1 MLALATRP
9 GGGSVVDVVAGPG
22 ADAAQLVTAYV
33 SPAGND
39 TILGLDT
46 RGAAL
51 DATATGPVAYSIG
64 GLPPNTL
71 FHLIAWNGSGAG
83 TNVDYGFID
92 SGGGGTADFSVPV
105 DGIFALTDAPLGSL
119 PG

>member
-1 MLALATRP
+1 M
-9 GGGSVVDVVAGPG
+9 
-22 ADAAQLVTAYV
+22 TAYV